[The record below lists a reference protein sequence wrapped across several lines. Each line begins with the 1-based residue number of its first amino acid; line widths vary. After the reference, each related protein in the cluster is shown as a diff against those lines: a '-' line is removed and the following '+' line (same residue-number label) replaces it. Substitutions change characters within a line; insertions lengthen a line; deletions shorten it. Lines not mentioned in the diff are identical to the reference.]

1 MVQELITGDS
11 QLFTWVILPLLIF
24 FARIA
29 DQSIGTMRLIFLS
42 KGYKFIAPF
51 LGFFEVII
59 WLLAIGQIM
68 EHLDNFMCYIAYGL
82 GFAMGNFIGITLEER
97 ISIGNV
103 IIRVITGTETTT
115 LVEHLRSL
123 NFGTTVA
130 DATGSKG
137 PVKILF
143 TIIKRKEI
151 TDVVKIIHQYNPHA
165 FYTIEDV
172 KALNEGIFRSTK
184 RKTIFDSFSF
194 KLKKTK

>member
-11 QLFTWVILPLLIF
+11 QLFTWVVLPLLIF

-130 DATGSKG
+130 DAKGSKG

>member
-11 QLFTWVILPLLIF
+11 QLFTWVVLPLLIF

>member
-11 QLFTWVILPLLIF
+11 QLFTWVVLPLLIF

-184 RKTIFDSFSF
+184 RKTI
-194 KLKKTK
+194 